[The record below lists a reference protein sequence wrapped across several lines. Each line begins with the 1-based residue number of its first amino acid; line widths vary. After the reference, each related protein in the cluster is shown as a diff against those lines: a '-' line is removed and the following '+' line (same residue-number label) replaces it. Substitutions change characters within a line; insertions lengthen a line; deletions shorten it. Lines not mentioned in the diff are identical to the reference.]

1 MRSCENIQLRGSKP
15 DIQTG
20 LWDAVRHGVFTTLVS
35 AAVLTFVPGF
45 AFAQSAFDDPGARAG
60 TGKTG
65 TIGDLVPTVASIDA
79 GNISVGATAQVVV
92 LFRNDSGRA
101 LETGA
106 INLYPSSTVSATV
119 ALNECSSE
127 PLPPGAVCAVG
138 LSIKGLQSGRWRVEM
153 LMRHSGVTRLVT
165 STLQGNIEDTDD
177 SSGNI
182 FKSDIE
188 AIPSSMDFEKLTTSQ
203 PAVQPV
209 VLRNITSTPIDIAA
223 IYVEAAEQAGFSF
236 RTDCEQLL
244 PGQACIV
251 TMIWSPILKGQA
263 TGVLVVEHN
272 GPTSVASVPLLGEF
286 TPDAVNVAQT
296 FPEAVPG
303 KGLLVSSQSSIDFGN
318 SIETSSAI
326 TVSLVNVGDASLTIE
341 DISLAGAD
349 SGITLSQSGCAKGM
363 ILEPIQACPLTLTW
377 SPVRQGAILDDVQI
391 VHNGARG
398 ILVMPVRGTANAIV
412 NKDNKAIRL
421 ADSSVVTASLAPGE
435 TDSISKE
442 MIIRD
447 KDVDPTSVLDGF
459 AVTSHSAKRA
469 IITGPGG
476 SRIVFEGEEV
486 VIGGFLWNVK
496 IRTSGVEFQTGD
508 QKVLLLFDRSLN
520 TPSSSSVNRTSSQST
535 SGSGAT
541 AATTAPASK

>member
-1 MRSCENIQLRGSKP
+1 MIRLLENIRLTGVSELR
-15 DIQTG
+15 TG
-20 LWDAVRHGVFTTLVS
+20 LRYAVRHRVFAILFGSIFLAFLPNLAVS
-35 AAVLTFVPGF
+35 
-45 AFAQSAFDDPGARAG
+45 QSAFDDPGTRAA
-60 TGKTG
+60 GKSG
-65 TIGDLVPTVASIDA
+65 AVGDLVSTQPSIDA

-101 LETGA
+101 LTTGA
-106 INLYPSSTVSATV
+106 INLYPSSTVSAAV
-119 ALNECSSE
+119 ALNECQNQD

-153 LMRHSGVTRLVT
+153 LMRHTGTTRLVT

-177 SSGNI
+177 SKGNT

-188 AIPSSMDFEKLTTSQ
+188 AIPSSMDFDNITTSQ

-223 IYVEAAEQAGFSF
+223 IYVESAEQAGFSF
-236 RTDCEQLL
+236 RTDCEKLL

-251 TMIWSPILKGQA
+251 TLIWSPILKGQA
-263 TGVLVVEHN
+263 TGVLVIEHN

-286 TPDAVNVAQT
+286 TPDSVGVAKT

-303 KGLLVSSQSSIDFGN
+303 KGLLVSSQDKIDFGS
-318 SIETSSAI
+318 SIETASAI
-326 TVSLVNVGDASLTIE
+326 TVSLVNVGDAALTIE
-341 DISLAGAD
+341 EISLAGSD
-349 SGITLSQSGCAKGM
+349 SGVTLSKSGCSPGM
-363 ILEPIQACPLTLTW
+363 VLDPIQACPLTLTW
-377 SPVRQGAILDDVQI
+377 SPVRQGAILDDVQV

-421 ADSSVVTASLAPGE
+421 ADSSDVTASLAPGQ
-435 TDSISKE
+435 TDSIAKE
-442 MIIRD
+442 MIVRD
-447 KDVDPTSVLDGF
+447 RDVDPTGVLDGF

-476 SRIVFEGEEV
+476 SRIVFDGEEV

-535 SGSGAT
+535 GSSRVAVP
-541 AATTAPASK
+541 AASSQ